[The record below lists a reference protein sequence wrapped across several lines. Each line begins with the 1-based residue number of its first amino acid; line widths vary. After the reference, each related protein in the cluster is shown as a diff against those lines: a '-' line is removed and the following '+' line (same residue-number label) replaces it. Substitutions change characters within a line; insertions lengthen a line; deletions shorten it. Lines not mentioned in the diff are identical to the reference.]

1 MRANSGASEDTTKPG
16 MSTRERRRRLEAP
29 RSLLGQGRGVQAG
42 LPGPAVG
49 ASSSA
54 GPGEL
59 GHLRG
64 SRLVGVSC
72 CHGDLSATDFK
83 VLWPRAAAA
92 PWLESGLRCWRARPR
107 VPVPPLLRC
116 LCLSAPQRGSLPKLL
131 GFPEKNWGCSG
142 LSLGSFSLLRVK
154 GSRKHAGL
162 VSAHLC
168 HPRARPG
175 PLPCSQSLLSA
186 AGRGSLQRAC
196 KWVQTPLI

>member
-1 MRANSGASEDTTKPG
+1 M
-16 MSTRERRRRLEAP
+16 
-29 RSLLGQGRGVQAG
+29 QAG

-59 GHLRG
+59 GHLRR
-64 SRLVGVSC
+64 SWLVGVSC

-92 PWLESGLRCWRARPR
+92 PWLELGLRCWRARPR
-107 VPVPPLLRC
+107 VPVPPLSRC

-131 GFPEKNWGCSG
+131 APPEKNWGCSG

-162 VSAHLC
+162 VSAHVS
-168 HPRARPG
+168 PKG
-175 PLPCSQSLLSA
+175 PPWSPALFPVSLVSSWRGLSA
-186 AGRGSLQRAC
+186 ESLQVGTDPPYLENPPAFC
-196 KWVQTPLI
+196 SCHTNWSLQIFKI